1 MTTKE
6 PIRRVSVIST
16 GQVRIRPDH
25 VQSTWRPTY
34 LWLLT
39 SRRWTGPRPINAYV
53 IEHRDGLVLFD
64 TGQDRASVTEPGY
77 FPGGF
82 TKVLYD
88 RLATFE
94 IGPEETL
101 TAGLGR
107 LGYATSDVRTAVLSH
122 LHQDHIGGLA
132 ELGQADIVVS
142 QTEWGTLSSP
152 LPEMR
157 GLMTRHIDLP
167 GLRWNRV
174 EPGPTDDP
182 GLSPFVQSHDLF
194 GDGSLVLLP
203 TPGHTSGSM
212 SLLVRQAGLPP
223 LMMVGD
229 LTYDIHVFEHGHVP
243 GVGSRRRLR
252 EATAM
257 VNKMRERMPDLV
269 VLPAHDPGSADRLAQ
284 ATGQA
289 PVALAG

>member
-1 MTTKE
+1 
-6 PIRRVSVIST
+6 
-16 GQVRIRPDH
+16 
-25 VQSTWRPTY
+25 
-34 LWLLT
+34 
-39 SRRWTGPRPINAYV
+39 
-53 IEHRDGLVLFD
+53 
-64 TGQDRASVTEPGY
+64 
-77 FPGGF
+77 
-82 TKVLYD
+82 VLYD

-107 LGYATSDVRTAVLSH
+107 LGYAASDVRTAVLSH

-142 QTEWGTLSSP
+142 QAEWGTLSSL

-167 GLRWNRV
+167 GLRWQRV

-182 GLSPFVQSHDLF
+182 SLSPFARSHDLF

-212 SLLVRQAGLPP
+212 SLLVRQAGLAP
-223 LMMVGD
+223 LLMVGD
-229 LTYDIHVFEHGHVP
+229 LTYDVHVFEHGHVP

-252 EATAM
+252 EAAAM
-257 VNKMRERMPDLV
+257 VNKMRDRMPDLV

-289 PVALAG
+289 PMALAG